1 MSKQAYS
8 DASFW
13 KKVEGVAKAAGREV
27 LRPALRL
34 YFTQA
39 AEKTPAGAKA
49 TVYAALAYFIW
60 PYDFVFDAI
69 PGAGYTDDIAL
80 MTAALGNIATH
91 VTPAVKRKATMK
103 LKQWFG

>member
-1 MSKQAYS
+1 MSKKAYS

-13 KKVEGVAKAAGREV
+13 KKVEGAAKAAGREV

-49 TVYAALAYFIW
+49 VVYSALAYFIW
-60 PYDFVFDAI
+60 PADVVPDVLPGGYGDDLAI
-69 PGAGYTDDIAL
+69 
-80 MTAALGNIATH
+80 MTAAIGSISAY